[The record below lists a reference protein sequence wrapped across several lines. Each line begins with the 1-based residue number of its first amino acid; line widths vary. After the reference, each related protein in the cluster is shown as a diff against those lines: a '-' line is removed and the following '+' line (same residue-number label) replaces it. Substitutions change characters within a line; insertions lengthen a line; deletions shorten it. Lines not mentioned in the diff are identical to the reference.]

1 MICQLIFSATITTT
15 TKTTTI
21 ITTTTTTTTAST
33 TTYYGKFRFLQQSL
47 KILAFCFVMFLEIHI
62 FFIIAKQFLII
73 GGETNSDGNNLATEV
88 IDVQSNS
95 NVASLFG
102 EIPSQRRYAVGGLID
117 STPIICGG
125 DDKDEKDQDSC
136 FTYSQSKWTKT
147 HTMTTKRYAPASVK
161 LNDTTLW
168 IMGGYNSGAY
178 LDSSE
183 FIGLDS
189 TVGNPGPK
197 LPNPLEWSCAVKYSA
212 DKVYVIGG
220 YDGSS
225 ILNKVLIFNPMD
237 GFSHIE
243 GPSLITKRSG
253 HACALMSNGQQKQI
267 VVAGGGSLSSVE
279 ILDPTVNKWV
289 PGKRNTLY
297 LK

>member
-1 MICQLIFSATITTT
+1 
-15 TKTTTI
+15 
-21 ITTTTTTTTAST
+21 
-33 TTYYGKFRFLQQSL
+33 
-47 KILAFCFVMFLEIHI
+47 
-62 FFIIAKQFLII
+62 
-73 GGETNSDGNNLATEV
+73 
-88 IDVQSNS
+88 
-95 NVASLFG
+95 
-102 EIPSQRRYAVGGLID
+102 
-117 STPIICGG
+117 
-125 DDKDEKDQDSC
+125 
-136 FTYSQSKWTKT
+136 
-147 HTMTTKRYAPASVK
+147 MTTKRYAPASVK

-279 ILDPTVNKWV
+279 IFDPTVNKWV
-289 PGKRNTLY
+289 QGKRNALY
-297 LK
+297 SK